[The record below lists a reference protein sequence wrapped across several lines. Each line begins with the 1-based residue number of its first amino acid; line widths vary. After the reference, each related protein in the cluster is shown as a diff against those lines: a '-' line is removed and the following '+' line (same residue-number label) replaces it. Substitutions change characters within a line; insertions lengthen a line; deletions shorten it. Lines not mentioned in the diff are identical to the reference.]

1 MITHRNDSTG
11 VIPPR
16 ELKKLV
22 YGPDSVFARSPTA
35 AQVASMTHADV
46 VEFLQKWERPDNAV
60 FGMAGALSP
69 TPAPAPPPGPAP
81 ALDLPLDLPQPPPST
96 PPPPLPMPVFL
107 PLPQPQ
113 LLPPHLIL
121 PLLLPLSQPSLP

>member
-1 MITHRNDSTG
+1 MVQMLNMLTHRNDSTA

-35 AQVASMTHADV
+35 AQVAGMTHADV

-60 FGMAGALSP
+60 FGMAGAITVIGL
-69 TPAPAPPPGPAP
+69 T
-81 ALDLPLDLPQPPPST
+81 
-96 PPPPLPMPVFL
+96 
-107 PLPQPQ
+107 
-113 LLPPHLIL
+113 
-121 PLLLPLSQPSLP
+121 LLLRCACAPVMVQESAVCTSAVT

>member
-1 MITHRNDSTG
+1 MVQVLNLITHRNDSTA

-35 AQVASMTHADV
+35 AQVAGMTHADV

-60 FGMAGALSP
+60 FGMAGAL
-69 TPAPAPPPGPAP
+69 TPFETI
-81 ALDLPLDLPQPPPST
+81 ALL
-96 PPPPLPMPVFL
+96 
-107 PLPQPQ
+107 
-113 LLPPHLIL
+113 
-121 PLLLPLSQPSLP
+121 